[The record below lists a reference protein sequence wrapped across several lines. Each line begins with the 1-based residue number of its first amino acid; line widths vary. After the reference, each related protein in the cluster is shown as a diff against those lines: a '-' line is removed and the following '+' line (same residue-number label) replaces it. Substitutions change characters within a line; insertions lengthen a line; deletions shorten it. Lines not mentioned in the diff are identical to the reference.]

1 MAKVCITG
9 GAGFIGSHLGKKLL
23 ELGHELIVI
32 DNFHSYYSISRK
44 QRQLQQIKDV
54 GFFHFYHTDILQF
67 DALKQIFF
75 EHQPDMVFHLAA
87 LPGVQPSLIDPLA
100 YIDYDVKGTVNV
112 LRAAGEAGV
121 QHVLFASSS
130 SVYGN
135 QAFQPLKEEMANG
148 QVISPYAAAKY
159 SAESF
164 CHAYAHIYGYTM
176 TIFRYFTVYGPWGRP
191 DMAISKFIRQL
202 LRDEVITV
210 YGDHTARDYT
220 FIDDIVGGMIQ
231 ALERKGGSNV
241 FNLGA
246 GQPVTMKQLLA
257 ELRVHFPRMR
267 IRYELPRLGDVVA
280 TWADITKAKE
290 KLGYEPRVS
299 LREGLAKTVEWAK
312 RYEN

>member
-23 ELGHELIVI
+23 EIGHELVVI
-32 DNFHSYYSISRK
+32 DNFHPYYSTYRK

-54 GFFHFYHTDILQF
+54 GFFHFYDVDILQA
-67 DALKQIFF
+67 DVLKQIFL
-75 EHQPDMVFHLAA
+75 HHRPNVVFHLAA
-87 LPGVQPSLIDPLA
+87 LPGVQPSLAAPLT

-112 LRAAGEAGV
+112 LQAAGEAEV
-121 QHVLFASSS
+121 EHVLFASSS
-130 SVYGN
+130 SVYGD
-135 QAFQPLKEEMANG
+135 QAFQPLKEDMANG
-148 QVISPYAAAKY
+148 QVVSPYAAAKY

-202 LRDEVITV
+202 LRDEPITV
-210 YGDHTARDYT
+210 YGEHTARDYT
-220 FIDDIVGGMIQ
+220 FIDDIVDGMIR
-231 ALERKGGSNV
+231 ALDRKGASDV

-257 ELRVHFPRMR
+257 ELRIHFPHMR
-267 IRYELPRLGDVVA
+267 IHYEPSRLGDVVA

-290 KLGYEPRVS
+290 QLGYKPHVS
-299 LREGLAKTVEWAK
+299 LREGLAKTIEWAK
-312 RYEN
+312 QYEK

>member
-67 DALKQIFF
+67 NALKQIFF

-135 QAFQPLKEEMANG
+135 QSFQPLKEEMANG

-231 ALERKGGSNV
+231 ALERKGESNV